1 MNVGNLPQ
9 IPRDEIEAQFR
20 AFMRENN
27 CEPVDNITLNMDDK
41 IERFRVISDK
51 RSETTGAYRISL
63 EGWPHGWCQNWREG
77 KAVTWTFNRDN
88 IKNSELKN
96 SLTDDAL
103 KQMIEKSKAH
113 QAEMIKQLEQSQLEA
128 SEKAKLL
135 FESLKTAE
143 NSGQAYLKEKQIKS
157 YGLKL
162 QENNLVVPLYDING
176 NFKSIQFI
184 SPDGTKK
191 FFPEAPIKG
200 AFFSIA
206 KDILKPEKAKE
217 LVIIICEG
225 MATGATIYEMT
236 SMPTFAAMNCGNLFE
251 VAKGLKEKYPQFK
264 IVIAADNDHK
274 TKGNP
279 GLTTANEVCK
289 RLKLNGVVFPVFTEN
304 DTGTDWN
311 DYLEQHGEDKTRE
324 DLMSQIRDKYF
335 TKAEKEEI
343 KIREKLRS
351 LVSELNPSIQLGQQE
366 FIGGMF
372 PRKFLSALV
381 APSGIGKTMFM
392 QKFSSDLSVGGSIF
406 DGFIENE
413 PPRMCLIFAGEA
425 GYEMMV
431 RRGAQTKWRIHPA
444 RVKVADQYKFESD
457 GTSIM
462 LDDTEGWKN
471 ICRIV
476 DMYKPDI
483 IFFDSLVSFHE
494 KDENKSSEMK
504 PIFKRLNDLARN
516 FNCAVVIIHH
526 SRKRAAKE
534 RTLSLNQDDV
544 IGSSVLNRI
553 VGLIIGIEPMKE
565 DERTLLVR
573 PLKTWFSSFMP
584 FTYRITED
592 FEGNTIMETDLA
604 PATVNNSRIAV
615 WNYLISAFEVDEWF
629 SIQQIELG
637 EINSPVT
644 ARQIRTILNEF
655 VKNGKLEKRGETKG
669 SEYCIKDFRRSGL

>member
-41 IERFRVISDK
+41 IERFRVIGDK

-77 KAVTWTFNRDN
+77 KAVRWTFNRDN
-88 IKNSELKN
+88 IKNGELKN

-113 QAEMIKQLEQSQLEA
+113 QAEMTKQLESHQLEA

-135 FESLKTAE
+135 FKNLKTSAQE
-143 NSGQAYLKEKQIKS
+143 SGQAYLKEKQIKS

-236 SMPTFAAMNCGNLFE
+236 NMPTFAAMNCGNLFE
-251 VAKGLKEKYPQFK
+251 VAKGLKEKFPQFK

-324 DLMSQIRDKYF
+324 DLNAKIKEMLIPESIRLKLNRIEQINGN
-335 TKAEKEEI
+335 
-343 KIREKLRS
+343 
-351 LVSELNPSIQLGQQE
+351 ELLKKKFNPLKWAIE
-366 FIGGMF
+366 GMI
-372 PRKFLSALV
+372 
-381 APSGIGKTMFM
+381 PSGCSILAGAPKVGK
-392 QKFSSDLSVGGSIF
+392 
-406 DGFIENE
+406 
-413 PPRMCLIFAGEA
+413 
-425 GYEMMV
+425 
-431 RRGAQTKWRIHPA
+431 
-444 RVKVADQYKFESD
+444 
-457 GTSIM
+457 
-462 LDDTEGWKN
+462 
-471 ICRIV
+471 
-476 DMYKPDI
+476 
-483 IFFDSLVSFHE
+483 
-494 KDENKSSEMK
+494 
-504 PIFKRLNDLARN
+504 
-516 FNCAVVIIHH
+516 
-526 SRKRAAKE
+526 SR
-534 RTLSLNQDDV
+534 LSLNLCLAVAVENGCALGCIDVVQGEVLYLALEDTQRRLQERILDAQLGDDV
-544 IGSSVLNRI
+544 DLSNLTVITNIPRQHEGGMEYIKWWLDEHTKARLVVIDTLQRFRKQLSGKGDRYAEDYDVVSEIKSVADKYDVPILIVHHLTKAKDTDDWLNEISGSMGI
-553 VGLIIGIEPMKE
+553 VGAADTIFSLKRARTNMYGILH
-565 DERTLLVR
+565 RTGRDVEEKIR
-573 PLKTWFSSFMP
+573 
-584 FTYRITED
+584 
-592 FEGNTIMETDLA
+592 
-604 PATVNNSRIAV
+604 
-615 WNYLISAFEVDEWF
+615 
-629 SIQQIELG
+629 LG
-637 EINSPVT
+637 T
-644 ARQIRTILNEF
+644 
-655 VKNGKLEKRGETKG
+655 G
-669 SEYCIKDFRRSGL
+669 